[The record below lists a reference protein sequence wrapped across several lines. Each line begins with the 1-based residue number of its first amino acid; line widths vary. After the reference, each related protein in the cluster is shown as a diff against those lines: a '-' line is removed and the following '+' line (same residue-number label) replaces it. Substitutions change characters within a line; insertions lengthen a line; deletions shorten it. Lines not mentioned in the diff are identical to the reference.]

1 MTGAPE
7 AQAVAAAR
15 LRRRRTVLPRTLR
28 RVARQ
33 PVALAA
39 GIVLAVVFVFGA
51 LVPQFAPRGSTID
64 LSDRW
69 RNHAPILDGW
79 HLLGTD
85 NAGREVLVRT
95 LQGLHTSEKTALF
108 AMLIGTIIGVTVGAI
123 AGSRGGWIDV
133 VLMRLADIL
142 GIFPAMVLLVAAY
155 AYFQPVT
162 VTKATL
168 VLACYLWIPAARV
181 IRAEI
186 ASLREREFVQA
197 ARSLGGSDRYILLR
211 HLIPNASGAIIVAA
225 TTLLGQVVMVEA
237 TVEFFGVGVPSE
249 VRPTLGNLIGE
260 YQQDVLAFGVGW
272 WTWTAPAAVLV
283 LILVCANLLGDGVAD
298 ALRPHRQR

>member
-1 MTGAPE
+1 MSGLPE
-7 AQAVAAAR
+7 AQAVPAAERAR
-15 LRRRRTVLPRTLR
+15 RRIGLPRALRRLL
-28 RVARQ
+28 RQ
-33 PVALAA
+33 PVALTA
-39 GIVLAVVFVFGA
+39 GFVLLVVFVVGA
-51 LVPQFAPRGSTID
+51 LVPKFVPQGSTID

-79 HLLGTD
+79 HLFGTD

-95 LQGLHTSEKTALF
+95 LQGLHTSEKTALL
-108 AMLIGTIIGVTVGAI
+108 AMLIGTAIGVTVGAL

-133 VLMRLADIL
+133 ILMRFADTL
-142 GIFPAMVLLVAAY
+142 GIFPAMLLLVAAY

-162 VTKATL
+162 VTKATII
-168 VLACYLWIPAARV
+168 LACYLWIPAARV

-186 ASLREREFVQA
+186 ASLRGREFVQA
-197 ARSLGGSDRYILLR
+197 ARSLGGSDGYILLR

-225 TTLLGQVVMVEA
+225 TALLGQVIMLEA

-249 VRPTLGNLIGE
+249 TTPTLGNLIGE

-272 WTWTAPAAVLV
+272 WTWTAPAAILV
-283 LILVCANLLGDGVAD
+283 VILVCANLLGDGVAD
-298 ALRPHRQR
+298 ALRPTRRR

>member
-1 MTGAPE
+1 MSGLPE
-7 AQAVAAAR
+7 AQAVTATRPA
-15 LRRRRTVLPRTLR
+15 RRRRVLPRAVR
-28 RVARQ
+28 RILHQ
-33 PVALAA
+33 PVSLAA
-39 GIVLAVVFVFGA
+39 GIVLAVVFVVGA
-51 LVPQFAPRGSTID
+51 LVPQFVPRGSTID

-69 RNHAPILDGW
+69 RNHAPIFDGW

-95 LQGLHTSEKTALF
+95 LQGLHTSEKTGLL
-108 AMLIGTIIGVTVGAI
+108 AMLIGTALGVTVGAL
-123 AGSRGGWIDV
+123 AGSRGGWVDV
-133 VLMRLADIL
+133 VLMRFADVV
-142 GIFPAMVLLVAAY
+142 GVFPAMLLLVAAY
-155 AYFQPVT
+155 AYFSPVT
-162 VTKATL
+162 VAKATL
-168 VLACYLWIPAARV
+168 ILACYLWIPAARV

-211 HLIPNASGAIIVAA
+211 HLLPNASSVIIVAA
-225 TTLLGQVVMVEA
+225 TTLLGQVILLEA

-249 VRPTLGNLIGE
+249 TLPSLGNLIGE

-272 WTWTAPAAVLV
+272 WTWTAPAALLV

-298 ALRPHRQR
+298 ALRPIRRR